1 MSPPLFPDGRPDRAA
16 LEALLDTL
24 TVSEVADVVGVAPS
38 TVYRWIAAAGLQPP
52 TVSDEG
58 PRDARL
64 ELRTT
69 AASRERWR
77 AAAERAGVSV
87 AEWARG
93 ALDEAALRE
102 G

>member
-1 MSPPLFPDGRPDRAA
+1 MIAPPLHPDGSPDRVG
-16 LEALLDTL
+16 LEVMLQTM
-24 TVSEVADVVGVAPS
+24 TVAEIASAVGVVES
-38 TVYRWIAAAGLQPP
+38 TVYRWLDKVGLRPP

-93 ALDEAALRE
+93 TLDAAARE